1 MGEKR
6 DSFGSKFGVLVA
18 LTGSAVGLGNMWRF
32 PYLVGTNGG
41 AAFIILY
48 LICLLVISLPLMITE
63 FVIGRRSQANVFG
76 AFGVLAQ
83 GKKHGKIWSKVGFIS
98 VISAVVI
105 LSFYSVVGGWTID
118 YLCQSVCFKFTQ
130 GLDYTQIFHYSAT
143 SAVRPLAFTLVFLL
157 LTAMVVIMGVQKGI
171 EKYTKVM
178 MPLLFVMVIF
188 LAIYSLTLK
197 GAEEGIRFLFL
208 PKWSEVTMK
217 TVMEALGQSF
227 FSLSIGCGTII
238 TYASYV
244 KKHENIFTLSAET
257 ALMDTLFAMLAGMAI
272 MPAVFA
278 FGVTP
283 SEGPGLV
290 FVIIPQIFSQLPMG
304 GVLAILFFVV
314 LFFAAVTSSISL
326 LEVVVAYLI
335 EEKHLSRRVSVAV
348 TLLIVLVLGV
358 LCSLSLGVLNH
369 VQLMGKNLFDCM
381 DGLSANILLP
391 LGGLLFVLFAGWKL
405 SDKEYFDELTNNG
418 SLSISPTLLKVLR
431 FLIRYTSPVVI
442 VLIMIVSL
450 LK

>member
-48 LICLLVISLPLMITE
+48 LICLLVISMPLMITE

-76 AFGVLAQ
+76 AFKTLSQ
-83 GKKHGKIWSKVGFIS
+83 GKKHGKVWGKIGFIS
-98 VISAVVI
+98 VITALVI

-118 YLCQSVCFKFTQ
+118 YVCQAIGFKFTQ
-130 GLDYTQIFHYSAT
+130 GVDYEQVFQYSST
-143 SAVRPLAFTLVFLL
+143 SAVRPLVFTLIFLAI
-157 LTAMVVIMGVQKGI
+157 TAIVVIMGIQKGI

-178 MPLLFVMVIF
+178 MPMLFVMVIF
-188 LAIYSLTLK
+188 LAVYSLTLK
-197 GAEEGIRFLFL
+197 GAGEGIRFLFL
-208 PKWSEVTMK
+208 PKWSEVTIQ
-217 TVMEALGQSF
+217 TVLEALGQSF

-244 KKHENIFTLSAET
+244 KKHENILTLSAET
-257 ALMDTLFAMLAGMAI
+257 AFMDTLFALLAGMAI

-278 FGVTP
+278 FGATP

-326 LEVVVAYLI
+326 LEVMVAYMI
-335 EEKHLSRRVSVAV
+335 EERHLSRKASVAI
-348 TLLIVLVLGV
+348 TMSLTLVLGV
-358 LCSLSLGVLNH
+358 LCSLSLGVLGNVH
-369 VQLMGKNLFDCM
+369 LFGNSIFGFM
-381 DGLSANILLP
+381 DGLSANILMP
-391 LGGLLFVLFAGWKL
+391 LGGMLFVVFAGWKL
-405 SDKEYFDELTNNG
+405 SDKEYFDELTNGG
-418 SLSISPTLLKVLR
+418 SMHISPILLKVLR

-442 VLIMIVSL
+442 ILIMLVSL

>member
-48 LICLLVISLPLMITE
+48 LICLLVISMPLMITE

-76 AFGVLAQ
+76 AFKTLSQ
-83 GKKHGKIWSKVGFIS
+83 GKKHGKVWGKIGFIS
-98 VISAVVI
+98 VITSLVI

-118 YLCQSVCFKFTQ
+118 YVCQAIGFKFTQ
-130 GLDYTQIFHYSAT
+130 GIDYEQVFQYSST
-143 SAVRPLAFTLVFLL
+143 SAVRPLVFTLIFLAI
-157 LTAMVVIMGVQKGI
+157 TAIVVIMGIQKGI

-178 MPLLFVMVIF
+178 MPMLFIMVIF
-188 LAIYSLTLK
+188 LAVYSLTLK
-197 GAEEGIRFLFL
+197 GAGEGIRFLFL
-208 PKWSEVTMK
+208 PKWSEVTIQ
-217 TVMEALGQSF
+217 TVLEALGQSF

-244 KKHENIFTLSAET
+244 KKHENILTLSAET
-257 ALMDTLFAMLAGMAI
+257 AFMDTLFALLAGMAI

-278 FGVTP
+278 FGATP

-326 LEVVVAYLI
+326 LEVMVAYMI
-335 EEKHLSRRVSVAV
+335 EERHLSRKASVAI
-348 TLLIVLVLGV
+348 TMSLTLVLGV
-358 LCSLSLGVLNH
+358 LCSLSLGVLGNVH
-369 VQLMGKNLFDCM
+369 LFGNSIFGFM
-381 DGLSANILLP
+381 DSLSANILMP
-391 LGGLLFVLFAGWKL
+391 LGGMLFVVFAGWKL
-405 SDKEYFDELTNNG
+405 SDKEYFDELTNGG
-418 SLSISPTLLKVLR
+418 SMHVSPILLKVLR

-442 VLIMIVSL
+442 ILIMLVCL

>member
-48 LICLLVISLPLMITE
+48 LICLLVISMPLMITE

-76 AFGVLAQ
+76 AFKTLSQ
-83 GKKHGKIWSKVGFIS
+83 GKKHGKVWGKIGFIS
-98 VISAVVI
+98 VITSLVI

-118 YLCQSVCFKFTQ
+118 YVCQAIGFKFTQ
-130 GLDYTQIFHYSAT
+130 GIDYEQVFQYSST
-143 SAVRPLAFTLVFLL
+143 SAVRPLVFTLIFLAI
-157 LTAMVVIMGVQKGI
+157 TAIVVIMGIQKGI

-178 MPLLFVMVIF
+178 MPMLFIMVIF
-188 LAIYSLTLK
+188 LAVYSLTLK
-197 GAEEGIRFLFL
+197 GAGEGIRFLFL
-208 PKWSEVTMK
+208 PKWSEVTIQ
-217 TVMEALGQSF
+217 TVLEALGQSF

-244 KKHENIFTLSAET
+244 KKHENILTLSAET
-257 ALMDTLFAMLAGMAI
+257 AFMDTLFALLAGMAI

-278 FGVTP
+278 FGATP

-326 LEVVVAYLI
+326 LEVMVAYMI
-335 EEKHLSRRVSVAV
+335 EERHLSRKASVAI
-348 TLLIVLVLGV
+348 TMSLTLVLGV
-358 LCSLSLGVLNH
+358 LCSLSLGVLGNVH
-369 VQLMGKNLFDCM
+369 LFGNSIFGFM
-381 DGLSANILLP
+381 DSLSANILMP
-391 LGGLLFVLFAGWKL
+391 LGGMLFVVFAGWKL
-405 SDKEYFDELTNNG
+405 SDKEYFDELTNGG
-418 SLSISPTLLKVLR
+418 SMHVYPILLKVLR

-442 VLIMIVSL
+442 ILIMLVSL

>member
-48 LICLLVISLPLMITE
+48 LICLLVISMPLMITE

-76 AFGVLAQ
+76 AFKTLSQ
-83 GKKHGKIWSKVGFIS
+83 GKKHGKVWGKIGFIS
-98 VISAVVI
+98 VITSLVI

-118 YLCQSVCFKFTQ
+118 YVCQAIGFKFTQ
-130 GLDYTQIFHYSAT
+130 GIDYEQVFQYSST
-143 SAVRPLAFTLVFLL
+143 SAVRPLVFTLIFLAI
-157 LTAMVVIMGVQKGI
+157 TAIVVIMGIQKGI

-178 MPLLFVMVIF
+178 MPMLFIMVIF
-188 LAIYSLTLK
+188 LAVYSLTLK
-197 GAEEGIRFLFL
+197 GAGEGIRFLFL
-208 PKWSEVTMK
+208 PKWSEVTIQ
-217 TVMEALGQSF
+217 TVLEALGQSF

-244 KKHENIFTLSAET
+244 KKHENILTLSAET
-257 ALMDTLFAMLAGMAI
+257 AFMDTLFALLAGMAI

-278 FGVTP
+278 FGATP

-326 LEVVVAYLI
+326 LEVMVAYMI
-335 EEKHLSRRVSVAV
+335 EERHLSRKASVAI
-348 TLLIVLVLGV
+348 TMSLTLVLGV
-358 LCSLSLGVLNH
+358 LCSLSLGVLGNVH
-369 VQLMGKNLFDCM
+369 LFGNSIFGFM
-381 DGLSANILLP
+381 DSLSANILMP
-391 LGGLLFVLFAGWKL
+391 LGGMLFVVFAGWKL
-405 SDKEYFDELTNNG
+405 SDKEYFDELTNGG
-418 SLSISPTLLKVLR
+418 SMHVSPILLKVLR

>member
-48 LICLLVISLPLMITE
+48 LICLLVISMPLMITE

-76 AFGVLAQ
+76 AFKTLSQ
-83 GKKHGKIWSKVGFIS
+83 GKKHGKVWGKIGFIS
-98 VISAVVI
+98 VITSLVI

-118 YLCQSVCFKFTQ
+118 YVCQAIGFKFTQ
-130 GLDYTQIFHYSAT
+130 GIDYEQVFQYSST
-143 SAVRPLAFTLVFLL
+143 SAVRPLVFTLIFLAI
-157 LTAMVVIMGVQKGI
+157 TAIVVIMGIQKGI

-178 MPLLFVMVIF
+178 MPMLFIMVIF
-188 LAIYSLTLK
+188 LAVYSLTLK
-197 GAEEGIRFLFL
+197 GAGEGIRFLFL
-208 PKWSEVTMK
+208 PKWSEVTIQ
-217 TVMEALGQSF
+217 TVLEALGQSF

-244 KKHENIFTLSAET
+244 KKHENILTLSAET
-257 ALMDTLFAMLAGMAI
+257 AFMDTLFALLAGMAI

-278 FGVTP
+278 FGATP

-326 LEVVVAYLI
+326 LEVMVAYMI
-335 EEKHLSRRVSVAV
+335 EERHLSRKASVAI
-348 TLLIVLVLGV
+348 TMSLTLVLGV
-358 LCSLSLGVLNH
+358 LCSLSLGVLGNVH
-369 VQLMGKNLFDCM
+369 LFGNSIFGFM
-381 DGLSANILLP
+381 DSLSANILMP
-391 LGGLLFVLFAGWKL
+391 LGGMLFVVFAGWKL
-405 SDKEYFDELTNNG
+405 SDKEYFDELTNGG
-418 SLSISPTLLKVLR
+418 SMHVSPILLKVLR

-442 VLIMIVSL
+442 ILIMLVSL